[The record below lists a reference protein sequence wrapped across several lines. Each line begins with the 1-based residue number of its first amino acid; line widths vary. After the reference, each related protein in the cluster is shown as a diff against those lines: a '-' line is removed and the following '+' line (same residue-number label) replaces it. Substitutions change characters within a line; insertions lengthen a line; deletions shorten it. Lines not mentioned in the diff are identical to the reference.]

1 MLKITT
7 HEGPEAAILKL
18 EGSVTG
24 PWVSEFQHAWLAVAS
39 SLGSR
44 KFSVDLRGVTQ
55 MNSPARKLLAEIYSK
70 TRAEFI
76 ANTPMI
82 KYFAEEAQHSDRKEN
97 YGG

>member
-1 MLKITT
+1 MKITT
-7 HEGPEAAILKL
+7 HQGPKAAILQL

-24 PWVSEFQHAWLAVAS
+24 PWVSEFHQAWLAVAA

-55 MNSPARKLLAEIYSK
+55 MNSPARDLLAEIYSK
-70 TRAEFI
+70 TGAEFI

-82 KYFAEEAQHSDRKEN
+82 KYFAEEARHCNRKEN

>member
-1 MLKITT
+1 
-7 HEGPEAAILKL
+7 
-18 EGSVTG
+18 
-24 PWVSEFQHAWLAVAS
+24 
-39 SLGSR
+39 
-44 KFSVDLRGVTQ
+44 

-70 TRAEFI
+70 TGAEFI